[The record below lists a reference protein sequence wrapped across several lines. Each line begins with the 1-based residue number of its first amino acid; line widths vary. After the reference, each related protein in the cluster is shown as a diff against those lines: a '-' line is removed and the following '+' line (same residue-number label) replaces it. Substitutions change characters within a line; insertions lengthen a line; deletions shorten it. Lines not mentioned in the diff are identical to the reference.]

1 MPKKRDEGHEE
12 TEQVLKELE
21 ARITKEYKQAEKEL
35 QAKLDDYMRRFKIK
49 DDIKRNAVAD
59 GNLDQKEYQQWLI
72 GQIAMGKRW
81 EEMRDTIA
89 EDLTHAAQIAKALAV
104 NEMPDV
110 YAINHNYGT
119 FQVEK
124 ASLVDTSYT
133 LYDRDAAARMFKD
146 TDFYK
151 KPGRK
156 VQKAINEGKQKAWD
170 KKQIQSVMFQG
181 IAQGESIGAIATRIC
196 KSTCDS
202 DRKAAIR
209 NARTMTTGIQNAG
222 RVDSYKRAEDMGINL
237 KQQWIA
243 TLDGRTRHEHRQL
256 DGMMV
261 DVGGVFTVDGYDIE
275 YPGDP
280 SAAPEM
286 VYNCRCTLIPA
297 LEGFD
302 RDMSLRH
309 DDHLEDMS
317 YDEWKESHDSYSDPI
332 TKQDDIAESMKQSYN
347 SEYIDLSE
355 REGNSDNQQ
364 DISSPSTGYGNAE
377 GVISDDLRDMCDD
390 YMARMN
396 ESDSEMYRDIFA
408 RAEFVESNQG
418 TAYDPDANNIKID
431 SADASDFTLFHES
444 THWLDWNQD
453 YKIEEDWGHFK
464 YNYDDDGNYISKEWV
479 SNMHVIKEHASFS
492 EYVAWKWDA
501 TDPVLYESPADT
513 DLKNLT
519 RIIGT
524 CGKYDTRTP
533 DETKHDLD
541 AFRKYFEDR
550 GISQADHDFAHLSDF
565 ISAMTYDG
573 NLGFAT
579 TGGHEVEYWMQG
591 DKYRVAEIT
600 AGYNVLKTIGRE
612 DMIVIEKELAPKLMD
627 MIEKEWTKVWQ
638 TR

>member
-21 ARITKEYKQAEKEL
+21 ARITKEYKKAENDL

-124 ASLVDTSYT
+124 SSLVDTSYT

-181 IAQGESIGAIATRIC
+181 IAQGESVGAIATRIC

-332 TKQDDIAESMKQSYN
+332 TKQDDIAASMKGSYIKEYRELSDN
-347 SEYIDLSE
+347 GVLVDKMASTEEDNDWVGADPSEVSKEDKRELMEYAGENGVNIVDLSRFDGDKELLMAQIDTVAKYMEMLPVKKTVTMTVDKLSDGDFGETRNRTIVLSQKAMRNRVVTEKNLSIPEGMFASKKAEDIAAHEYAHVYCKINAINGLDVAEKVYYNIYGRSPSRAELDAYLSENISEYAIVQKGKEIASE
-355 REGNSDNQQ
+355 VLAKDNSQRTEFTEEYINELRR
-364 DISSPSTGYGNAE
+364 SS
-377 GVISDDLRDMCDD
+377 
-390 YMARMN
+390 
-396 ESDSEMYRDIFA
+396 
-408 RAEFVESNQG
+408 
-418 TAYDPDANNIKID
+418 K
-431 SADASDFTLFHES
+431 
-444 THWLDWNQD
+444 
-453 YKIEEDWGHFK
+453 
-464 YNYDDDGNYISKEWV
+464 
-479 SNMHVIKEHASFS
+479 
-492 EYVAWKWDA
+492 
-501 TDPVLYESPADT
+501 
-513 DLKNLT
+513 
-519 RIIGT
+519 
-524 CGKYDTRTP
+524 
-533 DETKHDLD
+533 
-541 AFRKYFEDR
+541 
-550 GISQADHDFAHLSDF
+550 
-565 ISAMTYDG
+565 
-573 NLGFAT
+573 
-579 TGGHEVEYWMQG
+579 
-591 DKYRVAEIT
+591 
-600 AGYNVLKTIGRE
+600 
-612 DMIVIEKELAPKLMD
+612 
-627 MIEKEWTKVWQ
+627 
-638 TR
+638 

>member
-21 ARITKEYKQAEKEL
+21 ARITQEYKKAENDL

-309 DDHLEDMS
+309 DDNLEDMS

-332 TKQDDIAESMKQSYN
+332 TKQDDIAAAMKGSYIKEYRELSDN
-347 SEYIDLSE
+347 GVLVDKMASTEEDNDWVGAAPSEVSKEDKRELMEYAGENGVNIVDLAMFDGDKELLRAQIDTVAKYMEMLPVKKTVTMTVDKLSDGDFGETRNRTIVLSQKAMRNRVVTEKNLAIPEGMFASKKAEDIAAHEYAHVYCKINAINGLDVAEKVYYNIYGRSPSRAELDAYLSENISEYAIVQKGKEIASE
-355 REGNSDNQQ
+355 VLAKDNSQRTEFTEEYIN
-364 DISSPSTGYGNAE
+364 E
-377 GVISDDLRDMCDD
+377 LR
-390 YMARMN
+390 R
-396 ESDSEMYRDIFA
+396 R
-408 RAEFVESNQG
+408 
-418 TAYDPDANNIKID
+418 
-431 SADASDFTLFHES
+431 
-444 THWLDWNQD
+444 
-453 YKIEEDWGHFK
+453 
-464 YNYDDDGNYISKEWV
+464 SK
-479 SNMHVIKEHASFS
+479 
-492 EYVAWKWDA
+492 
-501 TDPVLYESPADT
+501 
-513 DLKNLT
+513 
-519 RIIGT
+519 
-524 CGKYDTRTP
+524 
-533 DETKHDLD
+533 
-541 AFRKYFEDR
+541 
-550 GISQADHDFAHLSDF
+550 
-565 ISAMTYDG
+565 
-573 NLGFAT
+573 
-579 TGGHEVEYWMQG
+579 
-591 DKYRVAEIT
+591 
-600 AGYNVLKTIGRE
+600 
-612 DMIVIEKELAPKLMD
+612 
-627 MIEKEWTKVWQ
+627 
-638 TR
+638 

>member
-21 ARITKEYKQAEKEL
+21 ARITKEYKKAENDL

-89 EDLTHAAQIAKALAV
+89 EDLTHTAQIAKALAV
-104 NEMPDV
+104 DQMPDV

-124 ASLVDTSYT
+124 SSLVDTSYT

-181 IAQGESIGAIATRIC
+181 IAQGESVGAIATRIC

-309 DDHLEDMS
+309 DDNLEDMS

-332 TKQDDIAESMKQSYN
+332 TKQDDIAESMKRAYN
-347 SEYIDLSE
+347 NEYRELSGQNPVYFSHDAKGYAEDNFDRKTSVMDSNEDLTIVNPNYTPGRNGEWENNCQRCVPTYLLRRQGFDVTAAPENYGDDPVKEIVLKRASHMIYKDKKGQNPIPILTSGSDTFGKNEITEYVEKLPDGAFCQVSCVWENGGAHFFLAEKKDGAVRFVDPQTGDNDVSRYFSLMKRGHTTFFRID
-355 REGNSDNQQ
+355 N
-364 DISSPSTGYGNAE
+364 TT
-377 GVISDDLRDMCDD
+377 ISDEYL
-390 YMARMN
+390 
-396 ESDSEMYRDIFA
+396 
-408 RAEFVESNQG
+408 
-418 TAYDPDANNIKID
+418 P
-431 SADASDFTLFHES
+431 
-444 THWLDWNQD
+444 
-453 YKIEEDWGHFK
+453 
-464 YNYDDDGNYISKEWV
+464 
-479 SNMHVIKEHASFS
+479 VICTNK
-492 EYVAWKWDA
+492 
-501 TDPVLYESPADT
+501 
-513 DLKNLT
+513 
-519 RIIGT
+519 
-524 CGKYDTRTP
+524 
-533 DETKHDLD
+533 
-541 AFRKYFEDR
+541 
-550 GISQADHDFAHLSDF
+550 
-565 ISAMTYDG
+565 
-573 NLGFAT
+573 
-579 TGGHEVEYWMQG
+579 GG
-591 DKYRVAEIT
+591 
-600 AGYNVLKTIGRE
+600 
-612 DMIVIEKELAPKLMD
+612 
-627 MIEKEWTKVWQ
+627 
-638 TR
+638 

>member
-21 ARITKEYKQAEKEL
+21 ARITKEYKKAENDL

-89 EDLTHAAQIAKALAV
+89 EDLTHTAQIAKALAV

-124 ASLVDTSYT
+124 SSLVDTSYT

-181 IAQGESIGAIATRIC
+181 IAQGESVGAIATRIC

-332 TKQDDIAESMKQSYN
+332 TKQDDIAASMKGSYIKEYRELSDN
-347 SEYIDLSE
+347 GVLVDKMASTEEDNDWVGADPSEVSKEDKRELMEYAGENGVNIVDLSRFDGDKELLMAQIDTVAKYMEMLPVKKTVTMTVDKLSDGDFGETRNRTIVLSQKAMRNRVVTEKNLSIPEGMFASKKAEDIAAHEYAHVYCKINAINGLDVAEKVYYNIYGRSPSRAELDAYLSENISEYAIVQKGKEIASE
-355 REGNSDNQQ
+355 VLAKDNSQRTEFTEEYINELRR
-364 DISSPSTGYGNAE
+364 SS
-377 GVISDDLRDMCDD
+377 
-390 YMARMN
+390 
-396 ESDSEMYRDIFA
+396 
-408 RAEFVESNQG
+408 
-418 TAYDPDANNIKID
+418 K
-431 SADASDFTLFHES
+431 
-444 THWLDWNQD
+444 
-453 YKIEEDWGHFK
+453 
-464 YNYDDDGNYISKEWV
+464 
-479 SNMHVIKEHASFS
+479 
-492 EYVAWKWDA
+492 
-501 TDPVLYESPADT
+501 
-513 DLKNLT
+513 
-519 RIIGT
+519 
-524 CGKYDTRTP
+524 
-533 DETKHDLD
+533 
-541 AFRKYFEDR
+541 
-550 GISQADHDFAHLSDF
+550 
-565 ISAMTYDG
+565 
-573 NLGFAT
+573 
-579 TGGHEVEYWMQG
+579 
-591 DKYRVAEIT
+591 
-600 AGYNVLKTIGRE
+600 
-612 DMIVIEKELAPKLMD
+612 
-627 MIEKEWTKVWQ
+627 
-638 TR
+638 

>member
-89 EDLTHAAQIAKALAV
+89 EDLTHTAQIAKALAV

-181 IAQGESIGAIATRIC
+181 IAQGESVGAIATRIC

-202 DRKAAIR
+202 DRNAAIR

-332 TKQDDIAESMKQSYN
+332 TKQDDIAAAMKGSYIKEYRELSDN
-347 SEYIDLSE
+347 GVLVDKMASTEENNDWVGAAPSEVFKEDKRELMEYAGENGVNIVDLARFDGDKELLRAQIDTVAKYMEMLPVKKTVTMTVDKLSDGDFGETRNRTIVLSQKAMRNRVVTEKNLAIPEGMFASKKAEDIAAHEYAHVYCKINAINGLDVAEKVYYNIYGRSPSRAELDAYLSENISEYAIVQKGKEIASE
-355 REGNSDNQQ
+355 VLAKDNSQRTEFTEEYIN
-364 DISSPSTGYGNAE
+364 E
-377 GVISDDLRDMCDD
+377 LR
-390 YMARMN
+390 R
-396 ESDSEMYRDIFA
+396 R
-408 RAEFVESNQG
+408 
-418 TAYDPDANNIKID
+418 
-431 SADASDFTLFHES
+431 
-444 THWLDWNQD
+444 
-453 YKIEEDWGHFK
+453 
-464 YNYDDDGNYISKEWV
+464 SK
-479 SNMHVIKEHASFS
+479 
-492 EYVAWKWDA
+492 
-501 TDPVLYESPADT
+501 
-513 DLKNLT
+513 
-519 RIIGT
+519 
-524 CGKYDTRTP
+524 
-533 DETKHDLD
+533 
-541 AFRKYFEDR
+541 
-550 GISQADHDFAHLSDF
+550 
-565 ISAMTYDG
+565 
-573 NLGFAT
+573 
-579 TGGHEVEYWMQG
+579 
-591 DKYRVAEIT
+591 
-600 AGYNVLKTIGRE
+600 
-612 DMIVIEKELAPKLMD
+612 
-627 MIEKEWTKVWQ
+627 
-638 TR
+638 

>member
-104 NEMPDV
+104 DQMPDV

-181 IAQGESIGAIATRIC
+181 IAQGESVGAIATRIC

-332 TKQDDIAESMKQSYN
+332 TKQDDIAASMKGSYIKEYRELSDN
-347 SEYIDLSE
+347 GVLVDKMASTEEDNDWVGADPSEVSKEDKRELMEYAGENGVNIVDLSRFDGDKELLMAQIDTVAKYMEMLPVKKTVTMTVDKLSDGDFGETRNRTIVLSQKAMRNRVVTEKNLSIPEGMFASKKAEDIAAHEYAHVYCKINAINGLDVAEKVYYNIYGRSPSRAELDAYLSENISEYAIVQKGKEIASE
-355 REGNSDNQQ
+355 VLAKDNSQRTEFTEEYINELRR
-364 DISSPSTGYGNAE
+364 SS
-377 GVISDDLRDMCDD
+377 
-390 YMARMN
+390 
-396 ESDSEMYRDIFA
+396 
-408 RAEFVESNQG
+408 
-418 TAYDPDANNIKID
+418 K
-431 SADASDFTLFHES
+431 
-444 THWLDWNQD
+444 
-453 YKIEEDWGHFK
+453 
-464 YNYDDDGNYISKEWV
+464 
-479 SNMHVIKEHASFS
+479 
-492 EYVAWKWDA
+492 
-501 TDPVLYESPADT
+501 
-513 DLKNLT
+513 
-519 RIIGT
+519 
-524 CGKYDTRTP
+524 
-533 DETKHDLD
+533 
-541 AFRKYFEDR
+541 
-550 GISQADHDFAHLSDF
+550 
-565 ISAMTYDG
+565 
-573 NLGFAT
+573 
-579 TGGHEVEYWMQG
+579 
-591 DKYRVAEIT
+591 
-600 AGYNVLKTIGRE
+600 
-612 DMIVIEKELAPKLMD
+612 
-627 MIEKEWTKVWQ
+627 
-638 TR
+638 

>member
-21 ARITKEYKQAEKEL
+21 ARITKEYKKAENDL

-104 NEMPDV
+104 DQMPDV

-124 ASLVDTSYT
+124 SSLVDTSYT

-181 IAQGESIGAIATRIC
+181 IAQGESVGAIATRIC

-332 TKQDDIAESMKQSYN
+332 TKQDDIAAAMKGSYIKEYRELSDN
-347 SEYIDLSE
+347 GVLVDKMASTEEDNDWVGADPSEVSKEDKRELMEYAGENGVNIVDLSRFDGDKELLMAQIDTVAKYMEMLPVKKTVTMTVDKLSDGDFGETRNRTIVLSQKAMRNRVVTEKNLAIPEGMFASKKAEDIAAHEYAHVYCKINAINGLDVAEKVYYNIYGRSPSRAELDAYLSENISEYAIVQKGKEIASE
-355 REGNSDNQQ
+355 VLAKDNSQRTEFTEEYIN
-364 DISSPSTGYGNAE
+364 E
-377 GVISDDLRDMCDD
+377 LR
-390 YMARMN
+390 R
-396 ESDSEMYRDIFA
+396 R
-408 RAEFVESNQG
+408 
-418 TAYDPDANNIKID
+418 
-431 SADASDFTLFHES
+431 
-444 THWLDWNQD
+444 
-453 YKIEEDWGHFK
+453 
-464 YNYDDDGNYISKEWV
+464 SK
-479 SNMHVIKEHASFS
+479 
-492 EYVAWKWDA
+492 
-501 TDPVLYESPADT
+501 
-513 DLKNLT
+513 
-519 RIIGT
+519 
-524 CGKYDTRTP
+524 
-533 DETKHDLD
+533 
-541 AFRKYFEDR
+541 
-550 GISQADHDFAHLSDF
+550 
-565 ISAMTYDG
+565 
-573 NLGFAT
+573 
-579 TGGHEVEYWMQG
+579 
-591 DKYRVAEIT
+591 
-600 AGYNVLKTIGRE
+600 
-612 DMIVIEKELAPKLMD
+612 
-627 MIEKEWTKVWQ
+627 
-638 TR
+638 